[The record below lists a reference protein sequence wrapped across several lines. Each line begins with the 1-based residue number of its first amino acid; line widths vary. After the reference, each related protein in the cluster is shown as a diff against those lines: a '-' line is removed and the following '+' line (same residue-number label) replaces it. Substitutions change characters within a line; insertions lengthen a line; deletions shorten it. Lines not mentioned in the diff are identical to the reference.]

1 MKLPIASA
9 VAVLTLGLSSP
20 TLAQSSLD
28 TEQQQLSYILGLDVG
43 ESLQNLEIDID
54 VDLLMTGI
62 GHALSGEERLIS
74 ADEADGIRNAFI
86 QRMQAQAQ
94 QEAFAQAQ
102 ALLEQGQQFMAE
114 NAQRDGVEVTDSG
127 LQYEVLEAAEGD
139 SPAAT
144 DVVTVHYQG
153 TLIDGTEF
161 DSSYSRG
168 EPATFPLDGVIP
180 GWTEGLQLMTV
191 GSTYRFVIPPELAY
205 GEQGAGQV
213 IAPNSTLVFEVE
225 LLGIE

>member
-9 VAVLTLGLSSP
+9 VALLTLGLSSP
-20 TLAQSSLD
+20 TLAQPSLD

-62 GHALSGEERLIS
+62 DHALSGQERLIS
-74 ADEADGIRNAFI
+74 ADEAQAVRDAFI

-94 QEAFAQAQ
+94 QEAFAQSQ
-102 ALLEQGQQFMAE
+102 AVLEQGQQFMAD

-139 SPAAT
+139 SPVAT